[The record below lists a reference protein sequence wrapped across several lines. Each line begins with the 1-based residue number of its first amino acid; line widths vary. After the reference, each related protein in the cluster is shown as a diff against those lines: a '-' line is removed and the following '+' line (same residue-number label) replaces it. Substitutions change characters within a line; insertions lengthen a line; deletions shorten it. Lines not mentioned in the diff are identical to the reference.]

1 MNDIQKLLPEYNL
14 YQLFVRPED
23 AGHSAVNRLR
33 TYVYCAHKET
43 CEYLFDVF
51 ETYNAV
57 TEAIKE
63 VTQTRCRD
71 YFVSNQRQR
80 EVHSWN
86 ICRKRTIP
94 WRPVSC
100 PMLNRF
106 SRFC

>member
-14 YQLFVRPED
+14 YQLFVKPED

-86 ICRKRTIP
+86 ICRKRKIP